1 MIKKVILLSTCIPLS
16 TFAKEI
22 EEVPNIIFILADDLG
37 YSDLGFLGY
46 KDVHTPNI
54 NRLAN
59 EGLYFSDAYAAAPV
73 SSPTR
78 ASIVTGKSPA
88 ELKLT
93 CHIPGMGMQTYINK
107 MSTGKKYREAFFV
120 DHLARHEK
128 TIGTLM
134 KKAGYNTAFIGKW
147 HLAGEGSVKTTD
159 GIINPTWHPDQY
171 GFDIN
176 LGGCSYGQPAR
187 YFSPY
192 KNGTLTDGKE
202 GEFLTDR
209 LGNEAV
215 EYIRSHHP
223 KQTGKPFFLYL
234 SFYAVH
240 TPYQVPEYAVKAN
253 NGNKYFGLIQKMD
266 ENVGKI
272 LAILKETELEENTLV
287 LFYSDNGGI
296 FENPPLSGVK
306 GEILEGGIRVP
317 LIVRWPSVVKPNTRC
332 KIPVTSID
340 IYTTFYELAN
350 GKRKKCNREGHSIIP
365 LIKGQTVDWKDRP
378 LFWHYPHN
386 RDGVSYSMGAAIR
399 EGDWKLIYSFERE
412 QYELFNL
419 KEDISEQRNL
429 SNLYPKIAKR
439 MYKKLTKWQKRVNA
453 EMPIK
458 QEEKL

>member
-1 MIKKVILLSTCIPLS
+1 MIKRIIFITTFIPLS
-16 TFAKEI
+16 IYAKGI
-22 EEVPNIIFILADDLG
+22 KKSPNIVFILADDLG
-37 YSDLGFLGY
+37 YSDLGFIGH

-59 EGLYFSDAYAAAPV
+59 EGLYFSDAYSAAPV

-78 ASIVTGKSPA
+78 ASIITGKSPA

-107 MSTGKKYREAFFV
+107 MSKGKIYKEAFFI
-120 DHLARHEK
+120 DHLSTHEK
-128 TIGTLM
+128 TIGTLL
-134 KKAGYNTAFIGKW
+134 KDYGYNTVFIGKW
-147 HLAGEGSVKTTD
+147 HLAGEGSVKTSD
-159 GIINPTWHPDQY
+159 GIVNSEWHPDKY

-176 LGGCSYGQPAR
+176 LGGCSYGQPAQ

-192 KNGTLTDGKE
+192 KNGTLADGEK
-202 GEFLTDR
+202 GEYLTDR
-209 LGNEAV
+209 LGNEAAN
-215 EYIRSHHP
+215 YIRSHQP
-223 KQTGKPFFLYL
+223 KLTGKPFFLYL

-253 NGNKYFGLIQKMD
+253 GGNKYFGLIQKLD

-272 LAILKETELEENTLV
+272 LSTLKETGLDENTLII
-287 LFYSDNGGI
+287 FYSDNGGV
-296 FENPPLSGVK
+296 FENPPLRGVK

-317 LIVRWPSVVKPNTRC
+317 LIVRWPNVVKPNTKCR
-332 KIPVTSID
+332 IPVTSID
-340 IYTTFYELAN
+340 IYATFDELIN
-350 GKRKKCNREGHSIIP
+350 GKGKSNNREGQSIIP
-365 LIKGQTVDWKDRP
+365 LMKGKLVNWRNRP

-386 RDGVSYSMGAAIR
+386 RNGVKYSMSAAIR

-419 KEDISEQRNL
+419 KNDISEQHDL
-429 SNLYPKIAKR
+429 AQQYPILAKK
-439 MYKKLTKWQKRVNA
+439 MYKKLTEWQKHIGA

-458 QEEKL
+458 QE